1 MKNFNILEPM
11 ISNKTEY
18 VTKTLENIERHQ
30 EEIERA
36 VTMMEKRLG
45 DGIYIHDL
53 SRHLQEYEI
62 MKDEVIRL
70 H

>member
-1 MKNFNILEPM
+1 VKNFNILEPM

>member
-1 MKNFNILEPM
+1 M